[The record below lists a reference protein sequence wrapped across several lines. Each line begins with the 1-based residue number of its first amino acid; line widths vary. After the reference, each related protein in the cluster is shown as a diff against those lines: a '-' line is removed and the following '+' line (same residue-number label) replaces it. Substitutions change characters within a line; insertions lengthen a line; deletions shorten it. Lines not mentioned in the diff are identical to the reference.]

1 MASQH
6 HLAKA
11 DENDE
16 NSRVPGDGGHGG
28 AAAGTGAGSGTGAGA
43 GAGTAAP
50 DAARGGPGA
59 PGNAPPGSGTPRSAP
74 SPGGSGGSGGLG
86 GGPAAGGELKAGL
99 KNRHL
104 SMIAIGGVI
113 GAGLFVGSSAGI
125 AAAGPAILVSYA
137 LVGTMV
143 VLVMRMLG
151 EMAAA
156 RPASGSFSEY
166 ADQALGRWAGFSIGW
181 LYWFFWVV
189 VLAVEATAG
198 AVILNGWMPAVPQW
212 AWALAVMVVLTATNL
227 VSVGSY
233 GEFEF
238 WFAGI
243 KVVAIGGFIVVGLLA
258 VFGLL
263 PGSDNPGA
271 GFAHLTDTGGFLPN
285 GWGSILT
292 GILMVVFS
300 FMGSEI
306 VTLAA
311 GESQDPQ
318 RAVSK
323 ATNSVIWRI
332 GFFYLGSV
340 LVVLTL
346 LPWNDPSITDEGSY
360 VAALNSIG
368 IPHAGEVMNVIVL
381 TAVLSCLNSGLYTAS
396 RMAFSL
402 GRRGDAPA
410 SFATT
415 TTSGVP
421 RPAILGSVVFGF
433 VAVFFNYL
441 WPDTVFA
448 FLLNSSGAVALFV
461 WLVICCTQ
469 LRMRRVI
476 EQETPEKLVV
486 RMWLFPYLTWA
497 TIGMIVFV
505 LVYMLFDDVGREQVL
520 LSLLVAAVVVAIA
533 VVRELR
539 GRRTAG
545 HADSESHDLSGK
557 T

>member
-1 MASQH
+1 MTSQTT
-6 HLAKA
+6 LAK
-11 DENDE
+11 
-16 NSRVPGDGGHGG
+16 PGQEPGE
-28 AAAGTGAGSGTGAGA
+28 
-43 GAGTAAP
+43 P
-50 DAARGGPGA
+50 DRPD
-59 PGNAPPGSGTPRSAP
+59 S
-74 SPGGSGGSGGLG
+74 SGGLQ
-86 GGPAAGGELKAGL
+86 AGL

-125 AAAGPAILVSYA
+125 AAAGPAILLSYA
-137 LVGTMV
+137 LVGAMV

-156 RPASGSFSEY
+156 RPSSGSFSAY

-198 AVILNGWMPAVPQW
+198 AKILESWVPGVPQW
-212 AWALAVMVVLTATNL
+212 AWALIVMVVLTATNL

-243 KVVAIGGFIVVGLLA
+243 KVVAIAAFVVVGMLA

-263 PGSDNPGA
+263 PGSDNPGS
-271 GFAHLTDTGGFLPN
+271 GLAHLTDSGGFFPE
-285 GWGSILT
+285 GPGAILT
-292 GILMVVFS
+292 GVLMVVFS

-311 GESQDPQ
+311 GESTDPQ

-332 GFFYLGSV
+332 AVFYLGSIF
-340 LVVLTL
+340 VVLTL
-346 LPWNDPSITDEGSY
+346 LPWNDPSIMKDGSY

-368 IPHAGEVMNVIVL
+368 IPHAGQVMDFIVL

-402 GRRGDAPA
+402 GERGDAPK
-410 SFATT
+410 SFAKVNK
-415 TTSGVP
+415 SGVP
-421 RPAILGSVVFGF
+421 RAAILSSVVFGF
-433 VAVFFNYL
+433 VAVFFNYQ
-441 WPDTVFA
+441 WPDTVFQ

-461 WLVICCTQ
+461 WLVICFTQ
-469 LRMRRVI
+469 LRMRGIILR
-476 EQETPEKLVV
+476 ENPGKLVV

-497 TIGMIVFV
+497 TIAMISFV
-505 LVYMLFDDVGREQVL
+505 LVYMLTDDTAREQVV
-520 LSLLVAAVVVAIA
+520 LSVLVAALVVGISL
-533 VVRELR
+533 VRERR
-539 GRRTAG
+539 GRKA
-545 HADSESHDLSGK
+545 A
-557 T
+557 

>member
-1 MASQH
+1 MTSQTT
-6 HLAKA
+6 LAK
-11 DENDE
+11 
-16 NSRVPGDGGHGG
+16 PGQE
-28 AAAGTGAGSGTGAGA
+28 
-43 GAGTAAP
+43 P
-50 DAARGGPGA
+50 GGPDR
-59 PGNAPPGSGTPRSAP
+59 PDS
-74 SPGGSGGSGGLG
+74 SGGLQ
-86 GGPAAGGELKAGL
+86 AGL

-125 AAAGPAILVSYA
+125 AAAGPAILISYA
-137 LVGTMV
+137 MVGLMV

-156 RPASGSFSEY
+156 RPSSGSFSAY

-198 AVILNGWMPAVPQW
+198 AAILENWIPGVPQW
-212 AWALAVMVVLTATNL
+212 AWALIVMVVLTATNL

-243 KVVAIGGFIVVGLLA
+243 KVVAIAAFVVVGFLA

-263 PGSDNPGA
+263 PGSDNPGS
-271 GFAHLTDTGGFLPN
+271 GLAHLTDNGGFFPE
-285 GWGSILT
+285 GPGAILT
-292 GILMVVFS
+292 GVLMVVFS

-311 GESQDPQ
+311 GESSDPQ

-332 GFFYLGSV
+332 AVFYLGSIF
-340 LVVLTL
+340 VVLTL
-346 LPWNDPSITDEGSY
+346 LPWNDPSIQEKGSY
-360 VAALNSIG
+360 VAALDSIG
-368 IPHAGEVMNVIVL
+368 IPQAGNVMDFIVL

-402 GRRGDAPA
+402 GERGDAPK
-410 SFATT
+410 SFAKVNRR
-415 TTSGVP
+415 GVP
-421 RPAILGSVVFGF
+421 QAAILSSVVFGF
-433 VAVFFNYL
+433 VAVFFNYQ
-441 WPDTVFA
+441 WPDTVFQ

-461 WLVICCTQ
+461 WLVICFTQ
-469 LRMRRVI
+469 LRMRGI
-476 EQETPEKLVV
+476 
-486 RMWLFPYLTWA
+486 
-497 TIGMIVFV
+497 I
-505 LVYMLFDDVGREQVL
+505 
-520 LSLLVAAVVVAIA
+520 
-533 VVRELR
+533 LR
-539 GRRTAG
+539 RDPGQA
-545 HADSESHDLSGK
+545 
-557 T
+557 

>member
-1 MASQH
+1 MTSQPS
-6 HLAKA
+6 LAKA
-11 DENDE
+11 D
-16 NSRVPGDGGHGG
+16 STPHPPGD
-28 AAAGTGAGSGTGAGA
+28 
-43 GAGTAAP
+43 
-50 DAARGGPGA
+50 
-59 PGNAPPGSGTPRSAP
+59 PRS
-74 SPGGSGGSGGLG
+74 GDSGDTGDG
-86 GGPAAGGELKAGL
+86 LKAGL

-113 GAGLFVGSSAGI
+113 GAGLFVGSSSGI

-156 RPASGSFSEY
+156 RPASGSFSTY

-198 AVILNGWMPAVPQW
+198 AVILNGWIPAVPQW
-212 AWALAVMVVLTATNL
+212 GWALIVMVVLTATNL

-243 KVVAIGGFIVVGLLA
+243 KVVAIGGFVVIGLLA
-258 VFGLL
+258 VFGVL

-271 GFAHLTDTGGFLPN
+271 GFAHLTDAGGFMPK
-285 GWGSILT
+285 GAGAILT
-292 GILMVVFS
+292 GVLMVVFS

-311 GESQDPQ
+311 GESEDPQ
-318 RAVSK
+318 RAVTK

-332 GFFYLGSV
+332 GVFYLGSI
-340 LVVLTL
+340 LVVITL
-346 LPWNDPSITDEGSY
+346 LPWNDKSITEDGSY

-368 IPHAGEVMNVIVL
+368 IPHAGQVMNVIVL

-402 GRRGDAPA
+402 GQRGDAPKT
-410 SFATT
+410 FARTNAR
-415 TTSGVP
+415 GVP
-421 RPAILGSVVFGF
+421 QAAILGSVVFGF
-433 VAVFFNYL
+433 VAVWFNYQ
-441 WPDTVFA
+441 WKDTVFD

-461 WLVICCTQ
+461 WLIISFTQ
-469 LRMRRVI
+469 LRMRGIILR
-476 EQETPEKLVV
+476 EEPEKLVV
-486 RMWLFPYLTWA
+486 KMWLFPYLTWV
-497 TIGMIVFV
+497 TIAMISFV
-505 LVYMLFDDVGREQVL
+505 LVYMLTDEAGRKQVL
-520 LSLLVAAVVVAIA
+520 LSLLAAAFVVVFSL
-533 VVRELR
+533 VREKVR
-539 GRRTAG
+539 PRDAVD
-545 HADSESHDLSGK
+545 A
-557 T
+557 

>member
-1 MASQH
+1 MTSQPS
-6 HLAKA
+6 LAKA
-11 DENDE
+11 DSN
-16 NSRVPGDGGHGG
+16 P
-28 AAAGTGAGSGTGAGA
+28 
-43 GAGTAAP
+43 
-50 DAARGGPGA
+50 
-59 PGNAPPGSGTPRSAP
+59 P
-74 SPGGSGGSGGLG
+74 SPGDPRSDDSGDHGGDG
-86 GGPAAGGELKAGL
+86 LKAGL

-113 GAGLFVGSSAGI
+113 GAGLFVGSGSGI

-156 RPASGSFSEY
+156 RPTSGSFSTY

-198 AVILNGWMPAVPQW
+198 AVILNGWIPAVPQW
-212 AWALAVMVVLTATNL
+212 GWALIVMLVLTATNL

-243 KVVAIGGFIVVGLLA
+243 KVVAIGAFVVIGLLA
-258 VFGLL
+258 VFGVL
-263 PGSDNPGA
+263 PGSDNPGD
-271 GFAHLTDTGGFLPN
+271 GFGHLTDAGGFMPK
-285 GWGSILT
+285 GAGAILT
-292 GILMVVFS
+292 GVLMVVFS

-311 GESQDPQ
+311 GESEDPQ
-318 RAVSK
+318 RAVTK

-332 GFFYLGSV
+332 GVFYLGSIF
-340 LVVLTL
+340 VVITL
-346 LPWNDPSITDEGSY
+346 LPWNDKSITKDGSY

-368 IPHAGEVMNVIVL
+368 IPHAGQVMNVIVL

-402 GRRGDAPA
+402 GQRGDAPKA
-410 SFATT
+410 FARTNAR
-415 TTSGVP
+415 GVP
-421 RPAILGSVVFGF
+421 QAAILGSVVFGF
-433 VAVFFNYL
+433 VAVWFNYQ
-441 WPDTVFA
+441 WKDTVFD

-461 WLVICCTQ
+461 WLIISFTQ
-469 LRMRRVI
+469 LRMRGIILR
-476 EQETPEKLVV
+476 EQPEKLVV
-486 RMWLFPYLTWA
+486 KMWLFPYLTWV
-497 TIGMIVFV
+497 TIAMISFV
-505 LVYMLFDDVGREQVL
+505 LVYMLTDEAGRKQVL
-520 LSLLVAAVVVAIA
+520 LSLLAAAFVIAFSLVREKVRPRAAVEQAPA
-533 VVRELR
+533 E
-539 GRRTAG
+539 TAG
-545 HADSESHDLSGK
+545 RSEH
-557 T
+557 

>member
-1 MASQH
+1 MTSQPS
-6 HLAKA
+6 LAKA
-11 DENDE
+11 DRSPNE
-16 NSRVPGDGGHGG
+16 PGDPQSGD
-28 AAAGTGAGSGTGAGA
+28 TGDG
-43 GAGTAAP
+43 
-50 DAARGGPGA
+50 
-59 PGNAPPGSGTPRSAP
+59 
-74 SPGGSGGSGGLG
+74 
-86 GGPAAGGELKAGL
+86 LKAGL

-113 GAGLFVGSSAGI
+113 GAGLFVGSSSGI

-156 RPASGSFSEY
+156 RPTSGSFSTY

-198 AVILNGWMPAVPQW
+198 AVILNGWIPAVPQW
-212 AWALAVMVVLTATNL
+212 GWALIVMVVLTATNL

-243 KVVAIGGFIVVGLLA
+243 KVVAIGGFVIIGLLA
-258 VFGLL
+258 VFGVL

-271 GFAHLTDTGGFLPN
+271 GFAHLTDAGGFMPN
-285 GWGSILT
+285 GAGAILT
-292 GILMVVFS
+292 GVLMVVFS

-311 GESQDPQ
+311 GESEDPQ
-318 RAVSK
+318 RAVTK

-332 GFFYLGSV
+332 GVFYLGSIF
-340 LVVLTL
+340 VVVTL
-346 LPWNDPSITDEGSY
+346 LPWDDKSIVKDGSY

-368 IPHAGEVMNVIVL
+368 IPHAGQVMNVIVL

-402 GRRGDAPA
+402 GQRGDAPKA
-410 SFATT
+410 FARTNAR
-415 TTSGVP
+415 GVP
-421 RPAILGSVVFGF
+421 QAAILGSVVFGF
-433 VAVFFNYL
+433 IAVWFNYQ
-441 WPDTVFA
+441 WQDTVFD

-461 WLVICCTQ
+461 WLMIAFTQ
-469 LRMRRVI
+469 LRMRGIILR
-476 EQETPEKLVV
+476 EQPEKLVV
-486 RMWLFPYLTWA
+486 KMWLFPYLTWV
-497 TIGMIVFV
+497 TIAMISFV
-505 LVYMLFDDVGREQVL
+505 LVYMLTDEAGRKQVL
-520 LSLLVAAVVVAIA
+520 LSLLAAAFVVVFSL
-533 VVRELR
+533 VRDKVR
-539 GRRTAG
+539 PRVDTDTD
-545 HADSESHDLSGK
+545 ADLDVDSD
-557 T
+557 TVDA

>member
-1 MASQH
+1 MTSQPS
-6 HLAKA
+6 LAKA
-11 DENDE
+11 DRNPNE
-16 NSRVPGDGGHGG
+16 PGDPQSGD
-28 AAAGTGAGSGTGAGA
+28 TGDG
-43 GAGTAAP
+43 
-50 DAARGGPGA
+50 
-59 PGNAPPGSGTPRSAP
+59 
-74 SPGGSGGSGGLG
+74 
-86 GGPAAGGELKAGL
+86 LKAGL

-113 GAGLFVGSSAGI
+113 GAGLFVGSSSGI

-156 RPASGSFSEY
+156 RPTSGSFSTY

-198 AVILNGWMPAVPQW
+198 AVILNGWIPAVPQW
-212 AWALAVMVVLTATNL
+212 GWALIVMVVLTLTNL

-243 KVVAIGGFIVVGLLA
+243 KVVAIGGFVVIGLLA
-258 VFGLL
+258 VFGVL

-271 GFAHLTDTGGFLPN
+271 GFAHLTDAGGFMPN
-285 GWGSILT
+285 GAGAILT
-292 GILMVVFS
+292 GVLMVVFS

-311 GESQDPQ
+311 GESEDPQ
-318 RAVSK
+318 RAVTK

-332 GFFYLGSV
+332 GVFYLGSIFI
-340 LVVLTL
+340 VVTL
-346 LPWNDPSITDEGSY
+346 LPWDDKSILKDGSY

-368 IPHAGEVMNVIVL
+368 IPHAGQVMNVIVL

-402 GRRGDAPA
+402 GQRGDAPK
-410 SFATT
+410 SFARTN
-415 TTSGVP
+415 SRGVP
-421 RPAILGSVVFGF
+421 QAAILGSVVFGF
-433 VAVFFNYL
+433 IAVWFNYQ
-441 WPDTVFA
+441 WQDTVFD

-461 WLVICCTQ
+461 WLMICFTQ
-469 LRMRRVI
+469 LRMRGIILR
-476 EQETPEKLVV
+476 EEPEKLVV
-486 RMWLFPYLTWA
+486 KMWLFPYLTWV
-497 TIGMIVFV
+497 TIAMISFV
-505 LVYMLFDDVGREQVL
+505 LVYMLTDEAGRKQVL
-520 LSLLVAAVVVAIA
+520 LSLLAAAFVVIFS
-533 VVRELR
+533 VVREKVR
-539 GRRTAG
+539 PRVDTDAVTDGDAVSDTDTVDVDA
-545 HADSESHDLSGK
+545 
-557 T
+557 